1 MSASAGAA
9 ANPAAAVAAARQEAN
24 NRISGYS
31 RVLAGIEQAIRSGE
45 ATRAGQACFVVE
57 GALHGMPPKSDL
69 LSSRGKY

>member
-1 MSASAGAA
+1 
-9 ANPAAAVAAARQEAN
+9 
-24 NRISGYS
+24 
-31 RVLAGIEQAIRSGE
+31 VLAGIEQAIRSGD